1 MECQK
6 IDGGQLRRTFK
17 TAAALLKSD
26 QRGHSAGLAV
36 AAVGVEALGIANGA

>member
-6 IDGGQLRRTFK
+6 IDGGQLPLAFE

-36 AAVGVEALGIANGA
+36 AAEGVEALGIAN